1 MAIKTFSVKY
11 VHGHFIDQDTGLR
24 INPIQGEEYVITAET
39 RAFDLEDSR
48 MVIAQP
54 LNSLQ
59 KEKWVK
65 RKYVTNSVEKIMSA
79 GEQLFYRV
87 GNSKKISGDE
97 SWEYIFLCTL
107 KEDLYLFLTHGGK
120 KENSK
125 DWRLVD
131 CQCELVD
138 CLRGGLTLSEKIV
151 AESINKLFTQTVMF
165 YFSLQRSGSTN
176 VFSTFC
182 LYDSVKNKEDITF
195 SGILANRYKN
205 LGHKRN
211 EVAKRWNQVNTD
223 NSN

>member
-1 MAIKTFSVKY
+1 MAIRTFKVKY
-11 VHGHFIDQDTGLR
+11 LHGHFIDQDTGQR

-39 RAFDLEDSR
+39 KAFDIKDSR

-54 LNSLQ
+54 LNSIQ

-65 RKYVTNSVEKIMSA
+65 RKFVTNAVEKIMNA

-87 GNSKKISGDE
+87 GNSKTISGDE

-107 KEDLYLFLTHGGK
+107 KEDLYLFLTHGGQK
-120 KENSK
+120 DNSK

-131 CQCELVD
+131 CQCELVE
-138 CLRGGLTLSEKIV
+138 CLQGGLTLTEKIV

-182 LYDSVKNKEDITF
+182 IYDSVKNKEEIST
-195 SGILANRYKN
+195 SGMLSNRYMN
-205 LGHKRN
+205 LDHKRQ
-211 EVAKRWNQVNTD
+211 EVAKSGIR
-223 NSN
+223 